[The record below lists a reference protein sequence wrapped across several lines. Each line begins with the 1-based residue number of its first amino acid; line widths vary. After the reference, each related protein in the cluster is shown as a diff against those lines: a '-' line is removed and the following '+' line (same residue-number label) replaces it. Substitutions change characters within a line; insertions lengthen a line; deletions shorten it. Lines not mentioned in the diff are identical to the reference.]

1 MTKTKKES
9 NKKKVKIFVKKLSKS
24 WQKVGK
30 KLVKI
35 LKRVGEEE
43 EGGEEGD
50 L

>member
-1 MTKTKKES
+1 
-9 NKKKVKIFVKKLSKS
+9 LSKNCE
-24 WQKVGK
+24 KVGK
-30 KLVKI
+30 KLLKSCYNCQKVGRKIVQI